1 MTPNQP
7 EDPTVAPHSGTISL
21 SHNRTISPLR
31 AFVVASSPRSL
42 KPDLH
47 RPQPG
52 DLVIAADGGA
62 NLCDAWGWAVDAVVG
77 DMDSLDPLVAA
88 KLQAVGVPFHSYPVE
103 KDETDLEI
111 ALHQALDLGANE
123 ILIAG
128 ALGARID
135 HTLGNLALLALPAL
149 ADVRAFIVDG
159 GQSIWL
165 VRDRLA
171 IEGQPGDTL
180 SLLPFGGD
188 ARGVTV
194 TGVHWPLDEADLL
207 LGPSLGISNLLTA
220 SKVEVSMRAGA
231 LLAIH
236 IHAGANLSNSCSGE
250 TRSLVRLILASK
262 PQVSTEHSFR
272 IKEQSRVP
280 DRLNRLAVWP

>member
-1 MTPNQP
+1 MPSSN
-7 EDPTVAPHSGTISL
+7 PTEL
-21 SHNRTISPLR
+21 SHYRTLSGRR

-62 NLCDAWGWAVDAVVG
+62 NLCDAWGWPVDAVVG
-77 DMDSLDPLVAA
+77 DMDSVDPLVCE
-88 KLQAVGVPFHSYPVE
+88 KLQAAGVPFHRYPVE

-111 ALHQALDLGANE
+111 ALHLALDLGASE

-149 ADVRAFIVDG
+149 AAVRTCIVDG
-159 GQSIWL
+159 GQAIWL
-165 VRDRLA
+165 VRNQLKVD
-171 IEGQPGDTL
+171 GQPGDTL
-180 SLLPFGGD
+180 SLIPFGGD
-188 ARGVTV
+188 ACGVTL
-194 TGVHWPLDEADLL
+194 TGVHWPLVEADLP
-207 LGPSLGISNLLTA
+207 LGPSLSISNRLESSQA
-220 SKVEVSMRAGA
+220 EVSVRAGA

-236 IHAGANLSNSCSGE
+236 IRAGAIE
-250 TRSLVRLILASK
+250 
-262 PQVSTEHSFR
+262 
-272 IKEQSRVP
+272 
-280 DRLNRLAVWP
+280 